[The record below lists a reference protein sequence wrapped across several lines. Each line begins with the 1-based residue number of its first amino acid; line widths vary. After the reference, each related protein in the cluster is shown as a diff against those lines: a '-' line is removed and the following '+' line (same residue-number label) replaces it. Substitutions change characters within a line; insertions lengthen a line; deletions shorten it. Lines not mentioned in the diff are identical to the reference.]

1 MTPITLEAIDKGRL
15 AKTLD
20 GALADASRSLVR
32 ACDEAMKVAQ
42 NPKGLKST
50 VTLTVTIQR
59 QAGAVY
65 DFKGVVKVAHPTRP
79 ASIGS
84 ALHGADPETGEW
96 TLVTEEGGGDPR
108 PARLTDDEGPS
119 TRPGAGAARPPSPTP
134 SPSPRRRSA
143 RSVRAIG
150 SPAAPGRRKSRQNQ
164 TNERRDP

>member
-108 PARLTDDEGPS
+108 QARLTDDEGPIDAPRRRRGKTPEPDPEPEPEETERS
-119 TRPGAGAARPPSPTP
+119 LGAGDRKSRSAGAA
-134 SPSPRRRSA
+134 
-143 RSVRAIG
+143 
-150 SPAAPGRRKSRQNQ
+150 
-164 TNERRDP
+164 